1 MKKLPVY
8 EFLINDAEEESGV
21 QCISVVPDP
30 AFNSKAILFEKQKMK
45 FVELSG
51 SKPRKRRI
59 GGLALIPNV
68 LVYRVDEITNEG
80 YYGFFSSDTIE
91 KIVEKF
97 HEDMNN
103 NKLNLN
109 HNPNQ
114 FIDAVLVEDY
124 IVDTEDRANDLR
136 RKGID
141 HENIIGSWYVSY
153 KIKNEETFNSI
164 MENQQAGNGTGFSVE
179 IYADRFLVDFS
190 SKINKKNLDLK
201 MKNNKK
207 LLNKIIDL
215 FKAND
220 FERALVNELGF
231 EIEWTEVG
239 QPVYKIIVDAE
250 GNETTEPVGQ
260 GEFSTE
266 AGIIV
271 VDEASNLVEI
281 RDLPATEPVVEDPDL
296 NLQLPDEEPKIEEVV
311 EVPITDL
318 PGGDVIEDKIE
329 DSIAA
334 LVGDVDGEYYI
345 KVVVDEG
352 VVIEASL
359 SSETDLLKKKI
370 TGLEKTVQ
378 ELSDKMKEPI
388 SDPVLEP
395 PVVKKEWAKMSAY
408 ERALERTRS

>member
-1 MKKLPVY
+1 M
-8 EFLINDAEEESGV
+8 A
-21 QCISVVPDP
+21 
-30 AFNSKAILFEKQKMK
+30 
-45 FVELSG
+45 
-51 SKPRKRRI
+51 
-59 GGLALIPNV
+59 
-68 LVYRVDEITNEG
+68 
-80 YYGFFSSDTIE
+80 
-91 KIVEKF
+91 
-97 HEDMNN
+97 
-103 NKLNLN
+103 
-109 HNPNQ
+109 
-114 FIDAVLVEDY
+114 
-124 IVDTEDRANDLR
+124 
-136 RKGID
+136 KGI
-141 HENIIGSWYVSY
+141 Y
-153 KIKNEETFNSI
+153 
-164 MENQQAGNGTGFSVE
+164 E
-179 IYADRFLVDFS
+179 I
-190 SKINKKNLDLK
+190 
-201 MKNNKK
+201 NKK